1 VRFGP
6 RRRRRPLLGGL
17 GVCLLVLVASAPLVA
32 SAHSSSKTSVLLAG
46 NGLGVARFGS
56 SARSVTRAVSAR
68 LGAPTGHPGAGCVGG
83 YTEVA
88 WHDLIVQFRHGRFSG
103 YRYWVNGSGSPPP
116 SASAIAPR
124 LQTAKG
130 ITLGSTFAELK
141 RTYRLT
147 QTGTD
152 FWKAPNDI
160 VFALNSETYPSPPS
174 SPIYEIKTYGVCPAA
189 I

>member
-1 VRFGP
+1 MRHL
-6 RRRRRPLLGGL
+6 RLLLGGL
-17 GVCLLVLVASAPLVA
+17 AACLPLCVAGVASA
-32 SAHSSSKTSVLLAG
+32 STSVVLAG

-56 SARSVTRAVSAR
+56 SAASVTSAVSAK
-68 LGAPTGHPGAGCVGG
+68 LGAPTGHPDAGCVGG

-88 WHDLIVQFRHGRFSG
+88 WHDLIVQFRHGRFTG
-103 YRYWVNGSGSPPP
+103 YRYWVNGSGSPSP

-130 ITLGSTFAELK
+130 ITLGSTFAQLK
-141 RTYRLT
+141 RRYRLT

-152 FWKAPNDI
+152 FWKAPNNI

>member
-1 VRFGP
+1 
-6 RRRRRPLLGGL
+6 
-17 GVCLLVLVASAPLVA
+17 
-32 SAHSSSKTSVLLAG
+32 
-46 NGLGVARFGS
+46 
-56 SARSVTRAVSAR
+56 
-68 LGAPTGHPGAGCVGG
+68 
-83 YTEVA
+83 VA

-103 YRYWVNGSGSPPP
+103 YRYWVNGLGSPSP
-116 SASAIAPR
+116 SAPAVSPR